1 MVDREGG
8 VGACKDADKVS
19 LEGLDSSFCRVCVL
33 VVRGYKVV
41 GHGLG
46 CEEI

>member
-8 VGACKDADKVS
+8 VGACKDADEVA
-19 LEGLDSSFCRVCVL
+19 LEGLDSSFCRVGAL